1 MKTGTIILLV
11 VIGLIVLLALY
22 GVSVYNSL
30 VVLKNRVKNAWAQIE
45 VQLKNRA
52 DLIPNLVET
61 VKGYVQ
67 HERNLLAEITGLRT
81 KSLQAQAVG
90 EKGAIESALSASIG
104 HLLAVVE
111 IYPDLKASRG
121 FLELHR
127 NLVEVEDQ
135 IQYARRYYNGTV
147 RNFNTA
153 VESFPNNV
161 VAGLFSFSK
170 AEFFVVDDVQDR
182 QVPKVDLGD
191 PS

>member
-1 MKTGTIILLV
+1 MEEIFSLPPIKDFFNND
-11 VIGLIVLLALY
+11 Y
-22 GVSVYNSL
+22 SL
-30 VVLKNRVKNAWAQIE
+30 VLEFMDTLGNPKFKIAGDV
-45 VQLKNRA
+45 
-52 DLIPNLVET
+52 NLYMH
-61 VKGYVQ
+61 K
-67 HERNLLAEITGLRT
+67 EIKTLG
-81 KSLQAQAVG
+81 
-90 EKGAIESALSASIG
+90 
-104 HLLAVVE
+104 
-111 IYPDLKASRG
+111 
-121 FLELHR
+121 

>member
-1 MKTGTIILLV
+1 MTPYVWLAGGALIIGWAVAIFNRLV
-11 VIGLIVLLALY
+11 RLSNQVKEGWS
-22 GVSVYNSL
+22 GVD
-30 VVLKNRVKNAWAQIE
+30 
-45 VQLKNRA
+45 VQLKRRSN
-52 DLIPNLVET
+52 LIPNLVET

-90 EKGAIESALSASIG
+90 EKGPIESALSASIG

-111 IYPDLKASRG
+111 NYPDLKASSG

-127 NLVEVEDQ
+127 NLVEIEDQ

-153 VESFPNNV
+153 VESFPNNI
-161 VAGLFSFSK
+161 VANLFSFSK

-182 QVPKVDLGD
+182 QVPKVDLGGQ
-191 PS
+191 S